1 MSNNDLVQQFK
12 TATDG
17 LLFMSESDYPFE
29 IHEWGNLPQVNPEY
43 IKRAAGLP
51 PDTSVEE
58 TTVEN
63 FFRPAVQSYDGQSET
78 ARSTSERYRQLVQLI
93 HNNLTDVTV
102 YKLGTINM
110 PVFIAGKTTSGNWMA
125 LSTRVVET

>member
-1 MSNNDLVQQFK
+1 MPNINLVQQFK

-29 IHEWGNLPQVNPEY
+29 IHEWENLSNIPPDHLKQL
-43 IKRAAGLP
+43 AGLP
-51 PDTSVEE
+51 ADTLIEE

-63 FFRPAVQSYDGQSET
+63 FFRPAVRNYEGQSET
-78 ARSTSERYRQLVQLI
+78 ARSTSARYRQLLQLI
-93 HNNLTDVTV
+93 HDNLTDVTV
-102 YKLGTINM
+102 YKLGRINM
-110 PVFIAGKTTSGNWMA
+110 PVFIIGKTTSGNWMA

>member
-1 MSNNDLVQQFK
+1 MSNNELVQQFK

-29 IHEWGNLPQVNPEY
+29 IHEWENLSNVTPDHLKQL
-43 IKRAAGLP
+43 AGLP
-51 PDTSVEE
+51 ADTAIEE
-58 TTVEN
+58 TTVDN
-63 FFRPAVQSYDGQSET
+63 FFRPAIRNYEGQSET
-78 ARSTSERYRQLVQLI
+78 ARTVSARYRHLLQLI
-93 HNNLTDVTV
+93 HDNLTDVTV

-110 PVFIAGKTTSGNWMA
+110 PVFIVGKTTSGNWMA

>member
-12 TATDG
+12 TATDR

-29 IHEWGNLPQVNPEY
+29 VHEWENLSNVTPDHLKQLT
-43 IKRAAGLP
+43 GLP
-51 PDTSVEE
+51 ADTPIEE
-58 TTVEN
+58 TTVDN
-63 FFRPAVQSYDGQSET
+63 FFRPAVRNYEGQSEI
-78 ARSTSERYRQLVQLI
+78 ARSNSERYRQLLQLI
-93 HNNLTDVTV
+93 HDNLTDATV

-110 PVFIAGKTTSGNWMA
+110 PVFIVGKTRSGNWMA

>member
-29 IHEWGNLPQVNPEY
+29 IHEWENLSNVTPVHLTQL
-43 IKRAAGLP
+43 AGLP
-51 PDTSVEE
+51 ADTPIEE
-58 TTVEN
+58 TTIDN
-63 FFRPAVQSYDGQSET
+63 FFKAAVRNYEGQSET
-78 ARSTSERYRQLVQLI
+78 ARSTSDRYRQLLKLI
-93 HNNLTDVTV
+93 HDNLTDITV
-102 YKLGTINM
+102 YKLGRINM
-110 PVFIAGKTTSGNWMA
+110 PVFIVGKTRTGSWMA

>member
-1 MSNNDLVQQFK
+1 MPNIDLVQQFK

-29 IHEWGNLPQVNPEY
+29 IHEWDNLPQITPEY
-43 IKRAAGLP
+43 LKRIADLP
-51 PDTSVEE
+51 ADTAIEE
-58 TTVEN
+58 TTVDN
-63 FFRPAVQSYDGQSET
+63 FFRPAVKNYEGQSET
-78 ARSTSERYRQLVQLI
+78 ARSTSARYLQLVQLI
-93 HNNLTDVTV
+93 HDNLTDVTV

-110 PVFIAGKTTSGNWMA
+110 PVFIAGKTKSGTWMA

>member
-1 MSNNDLVQQFK
+1 MPNKDLLQQFK

-29 IHEWGNLPQVNPEY
+29 IHEWVNLPEVTPEY
-43 IKRAAGLP
+43 LKRVASLP
-51 PDTSVEE
+51 ADTAVEQ
-58 TTVEN
+58 TTIDN

-78 ARSTSERYRQLVQLI
+78 ARSTSARYRQLVQLI
-93 HNNLTDVTV
+93 HDNLTDVTV
-102 YKLGTINM
+102 YKLGRINM
-110 PVFIAGKTTSGNWMA
+110 PVFIVGKARPGNWMA